1 MMLIVDF
8 EYQRKSLLNIHIY
21 RCIYLFI
28 YLFYIFIA
36 VFIFF
41 YYYLSLDIYSLV
53 YP

>member
-8 EYQRKSLLNIHIY
+8 EYQRKSLLNIYIY

-41 YYYLSLDIYSLV
+41 IIIYR
-53 YP
+53 